1 MRLLYGVQRY
11 GEGVA
16 GGAETACRDFAEQM
30 AARGHG
36 VEVLTSCAVDY
47 VTWADEFEPGISELN
62 GVTVH
67 RLRVRE
73 ERAPRRFHPLS
84 SRVFGERTPLAAQRD
99 WTRIQGPDLPELEP
113 WLDQHAGRFDVAAFY
128 TYLYPVTAFGLP
140 VAARSTATVLHPA
153 AHDEPMLELPIF
165 DDLFAAAGGLA
176 LHTPEELATIRRRFR
191 FDRPAEVVGLGIDTD
206 RSRGVADRFRA
217 AYDIG
222 DDPVL
227 LFVGRVEPAKGTD
240 ELARYFAEYRRRHD
254 GPLKLVMVGALVDEP
269 RDHPDIICTG
279 FVSEQSRRDAI
290 AAATVFVMPSYFES
304 FSISLCEAWL
314 EEKPALVQGECAVL
328 AGQVGRASG
337 GIAYVR
343 YAEFD
348 ACLERLL
355 QDASLC
361 RSLGRSGADYVRSN
375 FRWGEVLGRYEQ
387 LIDAVVNQRRARL
400 RALNRPGSL
409 GAR

>member
-30 AARGHG
+30 ASRGHG
-36 VEVLTSCAVDY
+36 VEVVTSCAADY
-47 VTWADEFEPGISELN
+47 VTWADEFEPGTSELN
-62 GVTVH
+62 GVIVH

-73 ERAPRRFHPLS
+73 ERAPLRFHPLS
-84 SRVFGERTPLAAQRD
+84 SRVFGRWTPLVTQRD
-99 WTRIQGPDLPELEP
+99 WMRIQGPDLPELEQ
-113 WLDQHAGRFDVAAFY
+113 WLAREAERFDVAAFY

-206 RSRGVADRFRA
+206 RSPGVADRFRA
-217 AYDIG
+217 AHDLG

-227 LFVGRVEPAKGTD
+227 LFVGRVEPAKGAD
-240 ELARYFAEYRRRHD
+240 ELARYFIEYRRRHPE
-254 GPLKLVMVGALVDEP
+254 PLKLVMVGALVDKP
-269 RDHPDIICTG
+269 IDHPDIVYAG
-279 FVSEQSRRDAI
+279 FVSEQSRRDAY

-314 EEKPALVQGECAVL
+314 EEKAALVQGECAVL
-328 AGQVGRASG
+328 AGQVDRAKG
-337 GIAYVR
+337 GVAYVR

-355 QDASLC
+355 RDAPLR

-375 FRWGEVLGRYEQ
+375 FRWVDVLGRYEQ
-387 LIDAVVNQRRARL
+387 LIDGVVNQRRARL
-400 RALNRPGSL
+400 RALNGRDSL
-409 GAR
+409 GTR